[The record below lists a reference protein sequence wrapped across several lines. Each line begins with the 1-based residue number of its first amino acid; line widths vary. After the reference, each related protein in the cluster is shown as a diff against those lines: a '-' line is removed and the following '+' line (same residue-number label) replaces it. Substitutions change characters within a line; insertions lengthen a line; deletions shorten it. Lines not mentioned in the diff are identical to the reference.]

1 MSKEIRSSTSLRLIF
16 CIVMIAVAACTASS
30 NPSTNVPVATA
41 TEVKPNNHQL
51 SVTNTPGSQTTWP
64 VYTLETELPNS
75 PSQLRLY
82 SQVVPAELPDEQRLA
97 ALMEQLKITGTVST
111 QITEAGDSELSVIDE
126 RGSFRLTSDDP
137 FLLIIENSPHTQVS
151 DTPLKELSPEFRIQ
165 SAEAF
170 LSERGLL
177 NFPYVMEIPRLSRER
192 DQVVRV
198 VPLVDGYPLY
208 DYDPLNGRLLVWFNS
223 TGEIS
228 MVFWRPLKLV
238 ARDMVD
244 IVPADVAW
252 DQLVAGDTP
261 KSDAIG
267 QCWQV
272 TIFDPNEP
280 YGMASAINSPACV
293 NWSSGPYGPFAAASI
308 NEVSLVYFA
317 HDLSLGMSPF
327 AFPTDSQA
335 NVVFPMWQFSGTT
348 NDERDLVVLWPAIK
362 AP

>member
-1 MSKEIRSSTSLRLIF
+1 MCKEIRSSTSLRLTF
-16 CIVMIAVAACTASS
+16 CIVMIAVAACTPTS
-30 NPSTNVPVATA
+30 NPSTDVPVATA
-41 TEVKPNNHQL
+41 TEVKSIENHPP
-51 SVTNTPGSQTTWP
+51 VAYTPGSGITWP

-82 SQVVPAELPDEQRLA
+82 SQVVPAELPDEQRLT

-111 QITEAGDSELSVIDE
+111 QTTEAGDSELSVVSE
-126 RGSFRLTSDDP
+126 MGSFRLVSDDP
-137 FLLIIENSPHTQVS
+137 FLLIIENSSQMQTS
-151 DTPLKELSPEFRIQ
+151 NTPVVDLSPELRIQ

-177 NFPYVMEIPRLSRER
+177 DFPYVMEIPRLSRER

-198 VPLVDGYPLY
+198 VPLIDGVPLY

-238 ARDMVD
+238 AKDMVD

-252 DQLVAGDTP
+252 DQLVTGDTP

-267 QCWQV
+267 QCWQATV
-272 TIFDPNEP
+272 FDPNEP
-280 YGMASAINSPACV
+280 YGMASAITPSCV
-293 NWSSGPYGPFAAASI
+293 NWSSGPPAPFSAASI
-308 NEVSLVYFA
+308 NEISLVYFA

-327 AFPTDSQA
+327 AFAADSLVH
-335 NVVFPMWQFSGTT
+335 VVFPMWQFSGTT